1 MYSKILPVF
10 EFLKR
15 PENIPPNNDQ
25 QKKQRQIMIDF
36 QCLTI
41 IASKIW
47 FEKNE
52 NNIFFD
58 NSTTFF
64 KFL

>member
-25 QKKQRQIMIDF
+25 QKNKD
-36 QCLTI
+36 
-41 IASKIW
+41 K
-47 FEKNE
+47 
-52 NNIFFD
+52 
-58 NSTTFF
+58 
-64 KFL
+64 